1 MGFHPLGGKNVGYR
15 KKGWCSLWGVWSI
28 HLSWMNKTRYINGGG
43 KRCCLMFSKL
53 KAVGE
58 STTAGVQTYGMRTT
72 AWASGLSLCSR
83 AREKSEQAPAAL
95 NEDTNEEE
103 VKGEDKARIRH
114 QMLTG

>member
-1 MGFHPLGGKNVGYR
+1 
-15 KKGWCSLWGVWSI
+15 
-28 HLSWMNKTRYINGGG
+28 
-43 KRCCLMFSKL
+43 MFSKL

-83 AREKSEQAPAAL
+83 ASEKSEQAPVAL
-95 NEDTNEEE
+95 NEDMNKEE

-114 QMLTG
+114 QMLTGQTSSSLDPGP